1 MPSFSPN
8 QQAFI
13 ATYAKATGLN
23 PGVVAAQ
30 VAAEE
35 PVGAHAGW
43 HGTQNWLNIGITD
56 SGPMGAGNAAWR
68 DPVKAA
74 QLSAAWVKGQTA
86 IPGFGSA
93 SSGIRNI
100 LSTAGQSP
108 AAQVSALQKS
118 GWASSGYPSL
128 ASLYNTYR
136 GTNPAVPS
144 GAGAVSSP
152 AASTPAGSV
161 TTFDQAAFDRAQKAA
176 IAGQFLA
183 SSRGAVS
190 MFDLGPKSSDVPAG
204 LSLFGPG
211 LLTTTMPNRADYT
224 KTTAAAQ
231 TGLQALAG
239 DTNLSTHP
247 GSVPAGQG
255 DVNPLAHGWTLG
267 RTDQGVDA
275 SAPAGTAI
283 LAINDSVVKDVVP
296 NWYNGQPLVL
306 MQLTAGPNRGKYY
319 YLAEEVHNGSGSA
332 YSGGKDWKVGQ
343 TFARGQVIGRYA
355 PMGTGIEI
363 GWGSPTSAGR
373 TLAQEQG
380 QTGDVSHGNAPA
392 GIAFRKQILGG

>member
-1 MPSFSPN
+1 MEPR
-8 QQAFI
+8 
-13 ATYAKATGLN
+13 TGCY
-23 PGVVAAQ
+23 
-30 VAAEE
+30 
-35 PVGAHAGW
+35 PV
-43 HGTQNWLNIGITD
+43 LNIGITD

-74 QLSAAWVKGQTA
+74 QLSAQWVKGQTS

-93 SSGIRNI
+93 SSGIRAIANA
-100 LSTAGQSP
+100 AGQSP
-108 AAQVSALQKS
+108 QTQLQAIRSS

-136 GTNPAVPS
+136 GTNPAVPA
-144 GAGAVSSP
+144 GGAPTAAPAAAAGAQP
-152 AASTPAGSV
+152 GPV
-161 TTFDQAAFDRAQKAA
+161 TTFDQAAYDAAQKAA
-176 IAGQFLA
+176 VAGQFFA
-183 SSRGAVS
+183 KSGQSVS
-190 MFDLGPKSSDVPAG
+190 MWNLGPKTSALPAG
-204 LSLFGPG
+204 PSLFGSG
-211 LLTTTMPNRADYT
+211 LFTTTMPNRADYT
-224 KTTAAAQ
+224 HTTAQ
-231 TGLQALAG
+231 TSLQQLAG
-239 DTNLSTHP
+239 DTNLTTHP
-247 GSVPAGQG
+247 GSIPAGSG
-255 DVNPLAHGWTLG
+255 DINPLAHGWTLG

-275 SAPAGTAI
+275 SAPSGTAI

-319 YLAEEVHNGSGSA
+319 YLAEQVHNGSGSA